1 MIAKIESISEVHTL
15 NSLKYCE
22 QGGEIIYTNLCL
34 GSSRD
39 IYLQMLENNFLNDRT
54 SKPSFHAKI
63 RISPEDKG
71 KLNLQDWIDI
81 SSKYATKIGF
91 QNNPYAIYIHEE
103 GSENE
108 HVHIVASKILENNN
122 AVSDSYTHYKNMDFC
137 REIEA
142 KYKLRKVDR
151 VLEKV
156 KNNEIFKSSD
166 KRIEPLKEKIFKA
179 IDMSDSMNDII
190 FHLKNQGIKVK
201 IGRGI
206 GFIDEKG
213 VYFKGSTIDRKLSL
227 LGIKKLLSY
236 ENQEKQLNNN
246 DFKSSLDIN
255 ISNKKNNLNSN
266 TNFIPFSKEN
276 ENQPV
281 TSNNKQNVNST
292 PNSKILDH
300 IEIKIIQKFDNKINL
315 EMLQKFS
322 KMCAAEYGFKNN
334 QFNVYLN
341 RTDNEVLLIKPKMN
355 IDFNN
360 SQAISQSDIFCAKIE
375 KAFNLQKFEIV
386 PKASS
391 ILNNNSET
399 IDLRN
404 LILKEKIID
413 IQVSSNDSK
422 SFQLNLK
429 NQGIQIHIDPTDI
442 TFSDKKGTSLKVSHL
457 NHRYNR
463 EAFDR
468 SLSKDN
474 TTLKAN
480 PTDDIESIFFDFM
493 SDILNNLINSNNEL
507 DDSNDSAKKK
517 SKKRK
522 KTRKL

>member
-1 MIAKIESISEVHTL
+1 MIAKLESIAHLKNTL
-15 NSLKYCE
+15 SYCE
-22 QGGEIIYTNLCL
+22 KGGEVIYTNLCL
-34 GSSRD
+34 GNSKD
-39 IYLQMLENNFLNDRT
+39 IYLQMLEHNAFNDRCPKHT
-54 SKPSFHAKI
+54 FHIKI
-63 RISPEDKG
+63 RIAPEDKG
-71 KLNLQDWIDI
+71 KLNIQDWIDI
-81 SSKYATKIGF
+81 SKDYATKIGF
-91 QNNPYAIYIHEE
+91 QDNPFALYIHEE
-103 GSENE
+103 GTENE
-108 HVHIVASKILENNN
+108 HIHCVSSRIKPNNL
-122 AVSDSYTHYKNMDFC
+122 AVSDSYTHYDNMDFC
-137 REIEA
+137 RELEQNN
-142 KYKLRKVDR
+142 KYNLRKVKR
-151 VLEKV
+151 VFETV
-156 KNNEIFKSSD
+156 KNNEVFKSSD
-166 KRIEPLKEKIFKA
+166 KRIQPLKEKIFKA

-300 IEIKIIQKFDNKINL
+300 IEIKIIQKLDNKINP
-315 EMLQKFS
+315 EMLQKIS

-334 QFNVYLN
+334 QFNVSLN

-360 SQAISQSDIFCAKIE
+360 SQAISQNDIFCAKIE

-413 IQVSSNDSK
+413 IQASSNDSK

-468 SLSKDN
+468 SISKDN

-493 SDILNNLINSNNEL
+493 SNILYNLINSNNEL

-517 SKKRK
+517 SIKRK